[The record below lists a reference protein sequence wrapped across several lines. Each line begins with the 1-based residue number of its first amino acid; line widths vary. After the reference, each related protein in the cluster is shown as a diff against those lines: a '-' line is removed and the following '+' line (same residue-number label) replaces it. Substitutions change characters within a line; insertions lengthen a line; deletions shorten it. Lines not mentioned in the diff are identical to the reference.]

1 MGEIKVVNFPFCNF
15 FSLERYLRVKKK
27 KFSILD
33 EFNSLKNEDIVIIPG
48 VGTFREGM
56 SFLKKYGLDKKLL
69 SHALKGG
76 KIIGICLG
84 MQMLFNASEESHNIE
99 GLGLINGICKKIPDS
114 KKFRVP
120 HIGWNSLEIQSENI
134 FFSKNLKLRNYLS
147 ERDFYFVHSYYVLPK
162 QEQRIIAKFS
172 HPYGLLAAAVN
183 KNNII
188 GFQFHPE
195 KSGKAG
201 YDLLDEII

>member
-15 FSLERYLRVKKK
+15 FSLERYLRISKK

-33 EFNSLKNEDIVIIPG
+33 EYNTLCDEDIAVIPG
-48 VGTFREGM
+48 VGTFGEGM
-56 SFLKKYGLDKKLL
+56 SFLRKYGLDKQLL

-84 MQMLFNASEESHNIE
+84 MQMLFNTSEECHNE
-99 GLGLINGICKKIPDS
+99 DGLGLIPGRCKKIPES
-114 KKFRVP
+114 KEFRVP

-134 FFSKNLKLRNYLS
+134 FFSKNLKLSNYLS
-147 ERDFYFVHSYYVLPK
+147 ERDFYFVHSYYVLPNK
-162 QEQRIIAKFS
+162 EEFIIAKFS
-172 HPYGLLAAAVN
+172 HPSGFLSAAVN
-183 KNNII
+183 KNNVI

>member
-1 MGEIKVVNFPFCNF
+1 
-15 FSLERYLRVKKK
+15 
-27 KFSILD
+27 
-33 EFNSLKNEDIVIIPG
+33 
-48 VGTFREGM
+48 M

-69 SHALKGG
+69 SHTLKGG

-147 ERDFYFVHSYYVLPK
+147 ERDFYFVHSYYVLPQ